1 MHVPAAALIEAAAFT
16 LGCIAIHRMH
26 RHALRLTKI
35 LLVAL
40 VAVALV
46 CITVEALLNSGAEA
60 DEYDILSALENAR

>member
-16 LGCIAIHRMH
+16 LGCIAIHRMR

-46 CITVEALLNSGAEA
+46 CITVEALLNPGAEA
-60 DEYDILSALENAR
+60 DEYDMLSALENAR